1 VSTDRHW
8 QVTDAISTL
17 ERSIADAEAEFAA
30 GELTASERDRL
41 VAKDA
46 ARIAELAGE
55 LALLEA
61 QTVEEPP
68 ADVQPPGRRVWKRNL
83 GILLIGA
90 ALVVALIGF
99 TTNRQAGQQIT
110 GNAGGNASQRLHDAL
125 VQAEQSVA
133 SGNSGLALQ
142 QFSTILTTHPDN
154 AEALAEAGWLT
165 YQAAVVAKNSALIT
179 TGRQLVERSVS
190 VDPGQAAG
198 HLYLAIIKRHFFAPR
213 SEIIAELR
221 AFSAGNP
228 SADLEALAKPVLS
241 AYGLS

>member
-1 VSTDRHW
+1 VSTDRRW
-8 QVTDAISTL
+8 QLTDAITTL

-41 VAKDA
+41 VARDSV
-46 ARIAELAGE
+46 RIAELAGE
-55 LALLEA
+55 LALVEAPGLE
-61 QTVEEPP
+61 EEPAAP
-68 ADVQPPGRRVWKRNL
+68 APPKRRVWKRNL
-83 GILLIGA
+83 GLLLIGA

-99 TTNRQAGQQIT
+99 TTNRRAGQQIT
-110 GNAGGNASQRLHDAL
+110 GNAGGNASQQLHDAL

-133 SGNSGLALQ
+133 DGNSGLALQ
-142 QFSTILTTHPDN
+142 QFSTIVATHPEN

-165 YQAAVVAKNSALIT
+165 YQAAVAAKNGPLVT
-179 TGRQLVERSVS
+179 TGRQLVERSVA

-198 HLYLAIIKRHFFAPR
+198 HLYLAIIKRHFGAPR
-213 SEIIAELR
+213 SEIVAELR

-228 SADLEALAKPVLS
+228 SADLAGLAKPVLS